1 MDSESILVVDL
12 NGTKLW
18 KNKNNQIH
26 RIDGPAIEHSCGAK
40 EWWQNDLLHRIDGPA
55 IEYNDGKK
63 YWYKNGIRIENK
75 DNFFEALTE
84 EEKKIALFSEDFLNG

>member
-18 KNKNNQIH
+18 KNKNNQFH
-26 RIDGPAIEHSCGAK
+26 RIDGPAVEYSDGDK
-40 EWWQNDLLHRIDGPA
+40 VWYQNDKLHRIDGPA

-63 YWYKNGIRIENK
+63 YWYKNGIRFENK

-84 EEKKIALFSEDFLNG
+84 EEKEIALFSEYFLNG